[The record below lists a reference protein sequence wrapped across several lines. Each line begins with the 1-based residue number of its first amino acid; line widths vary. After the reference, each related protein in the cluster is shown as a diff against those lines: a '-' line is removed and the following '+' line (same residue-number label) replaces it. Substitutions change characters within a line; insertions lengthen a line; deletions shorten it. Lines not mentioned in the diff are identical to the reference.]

1 MVPLV
6 CGGLVELVLVVA
18 VVVGGVNA
26 RESKSSTDLLGI
38 DFDELLF
45 IRRAL
50 LLLLSV
56 VVVLRLAVE
65 VEVSINLR

>member
-1 MVPLV
+1 MV
-6 CGGLVELVLVVA
+6 CGGLEVVLVLVVV
-18 VVVGGVNA
+18 VVVGGGVKA
-26 RESKSSTDLLGI
+26 RDSKSSTDLFGI
-38 DFDELLF
+38 DLDELLF

-50 LLLLSV
+50 LLLVVSV

>member
-1 MVPLV
+1 M
-6 CGGLVELVLVVA
+6 
-18 VVVGGVNA
+18 VVVGGGGVKA

-38 DFDELLF
+38 DLDELVF

-50 LLLLSV
+50 LLLVVALLSV

-65 VEVSINLR
+65 VEVSISLR